1 MTLRRPPMRPA
12 TIRKRRLGLGAR
24 ARTLAVTAS
33 AVVCLG
39 CASDVVARI
48 DVPGYPACAPGTGGD
63 LRTDEPA
70 ALTVTVSVDDA
81 GQEILGFGASD
92 CWTIQHVG
100 QWPAAKREAIADLL
114 FERGLDREGD
124 PRGIGL
130 SLWRFNLGAGSSRQA
145 DISRPWRRADTF
157 LNDDFTA
164 YDWSR
169 LPGQRWFLQAARERG
184 VDRFIAFVNSPPINM
199 TKNGRAYPDAASGST
214 NLADGREADFAAYL
228 ADIVEHFRRVE
239 NLEFDVL
246 SPFNEPQW
254 DWEAGTQEGCR
265 YSTVD
270 MKRVIEALAE
280 QRGLAGTEIEV
291 PESGSILDLWS
302 GENYLE
308 AFFEPARAG
317 AVGATVARRITSHSY
332 GTDLPASGLVER
344 RKALREALDRYPGL
358 QYSMSEY
365 CPLGPHGRGRDLGM
379 DTALAVARVIHFDL
393 VVAGASSW
401 QWWLAVSPYD
411 YKDGLIYVDHDP
423 EDGEFCE
430 SKTLWALGNFS
441 RFVRPGMIRVGVRRS
456 DSATQEETADG
467 LMVSAFLDDDREIV
481 ATVLVNW
488 SDRPVPVTVEVEG
501 VRVEGWIPYVTS
513 EACDLGAHAAVEP
526 ARTVEIPARSLVTL
540 VGRDSSRSSASSRS
554 SRRVVFEEN
563 EMKG

>member
-1 MTLRRPPMRPA
+1 
-12 TIRKRRLGLGAR
+12 
-24 ARTLAVTAS
+24 
-33 AVVCLG
+33 
-39 CASDVVARI
+39 
-48 DVPGYPACAPGTGGD
+48 
-63 LRTDEPA
+63 
-70 ALTVTVSVDDA
+70 
-81 GQEILGFGASD
+81 
-92 CWTIQHVG
+92 
-100 QWPAAKREAIADLL
+100 
-114 FERGLDREGD
+114 
-124 PRGIGL
+124 
-130 SLWRFNLGAGSSRQA
+130 
-145 DISRPWRRADTF
+145 
-157 LNDDFTA
+157 
-164 YDWSR
+164 
-169 LPGQRWFLQAARERG
+169 
-184 VDRFIAFVNSPPINM
+184 
-199 TKNGRAYPDAASGST
+199 
-214 NLADGREADFAAYL
+214 
-228 ADIVEHFRRVE
+228 
-239 NLEFDVL
+239 
-246 SPFNEPQW
+246 
-254 DWEAGTQEGCR
+254 
-265 YSTVD
+265 
-270 MKRVIEALAE
+270 
-280 QRGLAGTEIEV
+280 
-291 PESGSILDLWS
+291 
-302 GENYLE
+302 
-308 AFFEPARAG
+308 
-317 AVGATVARRITSHSY
+317 
-332 GTDLPASGLVER
+332 
-344 RKALREALDRYPGL
+344 
-358 QYSMSEY
+358 
-365 CPLGPHGRGRDLGM
+365 M

-456 DSATQEETADG
+456 DGATQEETADG